1 LPTGTATFGNSNIT
15 SITSLGGSD
24 IFISEMRFSLGAP
37 AYNFLVSGGNF
48 FIIRGTGIVNN
59 SSFAPSFAVTNSSVL
74 LFFGNATAGDA
85 NITATN
91 SGQVQFASSSTGGT
105 ATITANGGA
114 IIFFLDQSS
123 APQAHLI
130 INSGGTLDLS
140 FLTSGAISLGSIQG
154 AGTFSFGSAEVTV
167 GSAVAFGNSTEVSGI
182 IADGGANGGVG
193 ASLIKAGTGTLILTG
208 NNTYTGGT
216 TISQGT
222 LQLGNGG
229 TTGSILGN
237 VSDNAIFA
245 IDRSDTF
252 TFSGNISGTGSFQR
266 IGPGTTIL
274 SGNNTYL
281 GTTTV
286 MSGTLQLGNGGASGS
301 IVGNVIDN
309 GIFAINRSDAFTFG
323 GVISGTGSFQQLGT
337 GTTILTAV
345 NSYSGGTTISA
356 GVLNVS
362 ADHNLGA
369 ASGGLTLN
377 GGTLQFGSTFNL
389 ANTRTITLNGGG
401 GTFDTDGFN
410 TTISQRITGVG
421 GLIKTGPGIL
431 TLSGSDS
438 YSGGTVINAGILL
451 VNNAQALGLG
461 NVVLNGGILEA
472 DLQPVNAKGNYT
484 QNAAGTLLL
493 QVAGAGSGQYDFLNV
508 SGNANLGGHCN

>member
-1 LPTGTATFGNSNIT
+1 VKNLFQSAVARCLRVPLPFARTLLLAAALLIMTLLCVYLTAAEAKAAPGDATWSTSPVSNLWQDPLNWSPGLPSFTGTATFGNSNIT
-15 SITSLGGSD
+15 SITSLGASD
-24 IFISEMRFSLGAP
+24 IFIGEMRFSPGAP
-37 AYNFLVSGGNF
+37 AYNFLVSDGNF

-91 SGQVQFASSSTGGT
+91 SGQVQFASSSTGST

-182 IADGGANGGVG
+182 IADGGANDGVG

-245 IDRSDTF
+245 ID
-252 TFSGNISGTGSFQR
+252 
-266 IGPGTTIL
+266 PIL
-274 SGNNTYL
+274 SPFP
-281 GTTTV
+281 
-286 MSGTLQLGNGGASGS
+286 A
-301 IVGNVIDN
+301 
-309 GIFAINRSDAFTFG
+309 
-323 GVISGTGSFQQLGT
+323 
-337 GTTILTAV
+337 
-345 NSYSGGTTISA
+345 ISA
-356 GVLNVS
+356 VP
-362 ADHNLGA
+362 A
-369 ASGGLTLN
+369 ASNRL
-377 GGTLQFGSTFNL
+377 
-389 ANTRTITLNGGG
+389 
-401 GTFDTDGFN
+401 D
-410 TTISQRITGVG
+410 
-421 GLIKTGPGIL
+421 P
-431 TLSGSDS
+431 
-438 YSGGTVINAGILL
+438 
-451 VNNAQALGLG
+451 ALR
-461 NVVLNGGILEA
+461 
-472 DLQPVNAKGNYT
+472 
-484 QNAAGTLLL
+484 
-493 QVAGAGSGQYDFLNV
+493 S
-508 SGNANLGGHCN
+508 